1 LEAIICWRHKQ
12 NKEQAIR
19 LLDQALNLHITQTKS
34 SQSNIDFYIRLSADF
49 LLQLAQEYLV
59 HCGSKPLAQNQTTPK
74 YLVKATK
81 LLENVTKQNQGLT
94 EAQVLLAKCRW
105 LTNDLTGAFKEIH
118 ECLEKDPQ
126 MVEAHIL
133 AALIN
138 SENKN
143 MKAAEI
149 NLQQAFAQDFSIRE
163 NPVFMLMRS
172 DVEIKGQDWE
182 AALKTLEAAY
192 NLPQVQD
199 PSIPLANA
207 GGKKY
212 SLPYG

>member
-1 LEAIICWRHKQ
+1 
-12 NKEQAIR
+12 
-19 LLDQALNLHITQTKS
+19 
-34 SQSNIDFYIRLSADF
+34 
-49 LLQLAQEYLV
+49 
-59 HCGSKPLAQNQTTPK
+59 
-74 YLVKATK
+74 
-81 LLENVTKQNQGLT
+81 
-94 EAQVLLAKCRW
+94 
-105 LTNDLTGAFKEIH
+105 
-118 ECLEKDPQ
+118 

-182 AALKTLEAAY
+182 AALKTLEAAFQ
-192 NLPQVQD
+192 L
-199 PSIPLANA
+199 
-207 GGKKY
+207 
-212 SLPYG
+212 